1 MKRNWSSRMMFSYFP
16 IFLLTVS
23 ILIFLSFLIVGELS
37 RSETDKANRIST
49 GYVVDS
55 VQNALSEVELAVL
68 QEMETNHDYANYLSG
83 VSDQGDRTRLYNTV
97 KDMRDMIYRNQLI
110 DSIYIY
116 RELDRKVLTLNGLVD
131 SEVFADR
138 EYLNLAL
145 NGADTGKW
153 SDVRSLQLF
162 SSDPAAS
169 VISMYKR
176 LPLPFGS
183 EGVIVVNLSMY
194 RIERM
199 IDEMTNSQVSFM
211 RVVNGQGE
219 LVYTAHGEK
228 EIQSSRVL
236 TRIPAGNVDWTFE
249 SGILAGELFAWMS
262 VVSYIWIIIGI
273 LTVVLGTLYILYIT
287 RKNYRPIQAMMN
299 RIQALQFREEG
310 MDVTSRN
317 ELVMIDRALE
327 TLIRQTMDYQK
338 QHDENLLVQRRQL
351 FLDLLEGE
359 RIASLEDRLERFSPF
374 TGASLQYAYIAAE
387 INHYDDFR
395 NKYPAKDQNLLK
407 LTLMNL
413 FQELAGEEGRQGW
426 GEWVSGNRIGLM
438 VSSGSESGMDQTT
451 LRLLAERCLRWVSD
465 NLGLSL
471 AIGVGPMVDELADIP
486 RSSAAADMA
495 LQHKL
500 SLGRDMVVLSD
511 SLPDRST
518 LQSYKYLQM
527 LGEIVR
533 EFRIADENWRQ
544 KLDELFVWFSEDQ
557 VKDEEIHMMLHTL
570 IQMLDRELGE
580 LSDSLKR
587 IFSEPSLRGYYSEL
601 EAETTLA
608 QVHTV
613 MLNWLAEIYRIYVSV
628 NESKSYRAMISEMKV
643 YIEENFDNPDL
654 SLKHLSDRF
663 QISGKYASHLFKE
676 EFDMKFADF
685 LTQLR
690 MQRAEYLLATTSDN
704 LQDIGQKLGYA
715 NSITFGRVF
724 KRIVGVTPGDYR
736 KLKMKPGGQEDS
748 KQQERSNNF

>member
-37 RSETDKANRIST
+37 RSETEKANRIST

-68 QEMETNHDYANYLSG
+68 QEMETNHDYGYYLSG
-83 VSDQGDRTRLYNTV
+83 ESDQGDRTRLYNTV
-97 KDMRDMIYRNQLI
+97 KDMRGMIYRNQLI

-131 SEVFADR
+131 SDVFADR
-138 EYLNLAL
+138 DYLNQAL
-145 NGADTGKW
+145 TKAGTGEW
-153 SDVRSLQLF
+153 SDVRSLRLF
-162 SSDPAAS
+162 SSDPTS
-169 VISMYKR
+169 QVISMYKQ

-199 IDEMTNSQVSFM
+199 IDDMTNSKVSFM
-211 RVVNGQGE
+211 RVVNDQGQ

-228 EIQSSRVL
+228 EILSSSVL
-236 TRIPAGNVDWTFE
+236 TRIPAGNVGWTFE

-262 VVSYIWIIIGI
+262 VVSYIWIIIGV

-317 ELVMIDRALE
+317 ELVMIDQALE
-327 TLIRQTMDYQK
+327 TLIHQTMDYQK

-359 RIASLEDRLERFSPF
+359 QIASLEDRLERFSPF
-374 TGASLQYAYIAAE
+374 SGATMQFAYIAAE
-387 INHYDDFR
+387 INQYDDFR
-395 NKYPAKDQNLLK
+395 HKYPAKDQNLLK

-413 FQELAGEEGRQGW
+413 FQELAGEEGLEGW
-426 GEWVSGNRIGLM
+426 GEWVSSNRIGLM
-438 VSSGSESGMDQTT
+438 VSSGDHSTIDKT
-451 LRLLAERCLRWVSD
+451 RLQNLAERCLRWVSD

-471 AIGVGPMVDELADIP
+471 AIGIGPVVDELSAIP
-486 RSSAAADMA
+486 KSSSAADMA

-500 SLGRDMVVLSD
+500 SLGKDRVVLSD
-511 SLPDRST
+511 NLPDRST

-570 IQMLDRELGE
+570 IQMLDRELGQ

-587 IFSEPSLRGYYSEL
+587 IFSEPSLQGYYSEI
-601 EAETTLA
+601 EAETTLK

-613 MLNWLAEIYRIYVSV
+613 MLKWLAEIYRIYVSV

-676 EFDMKFADF
+676 EFDMKFVDF

-724 KRIVGVTPGDYR
+724 KRVVGVTPGDYR
-736 KLKMKPGGQEDS
+736 KLKMKPGGQEEH
-748 KQQERSNNF
+748 K

>member
-37 RSETDKANRIST
+37 RSETEKANRIST

-68 QEMETNHDYANYLSG
+68 QEMETNHDYGYFLSG
-83 VSDQGDRTRLYNTV
+83 ESDQGDRTRLYNTV
-97 KDMRDMIYRNQLI
+97 KDMRGMIYRNQLI

-131 SEVFADR
+131 SDVFADR
-138 EYLNLAL
+138 DYLNQAL
-145 NGADTGKW
+145 TKAGTGEW
-153 SDVRSLQLF
+153 SDVRSLRLF
-162 SSDPAAS
+162 SSDPTS
-169 VISMYKR
+169 QVISMYKK

-199 IDEMTNSQVSFM
+199 IDDMTNSKVSFM
-211 RVVNGQGE
+211 RVVNDQGQ

-228 EIQSSRVL
+228 EILSSSVL
-236 TRIPAGNVDWTFE
+236 TRIPAGNVGWTFE

-262 VVSYIWIIIGI
+262 VVSYIWIIIGV
-273 LTVVLGTLYILYIT
+273 LTVLLGTLYILYIT

-317 ELVMIDRALE
+317 ELVMIDQALE
-327 TLIRQTMDYQK
+327 TLIHQTMDYQK

-359 RIASLEDRLERFSPF
+359 QIVSLEDRLERFSPF
-374 TGASLQYAYIAAE
+374 SGATMQFAYIAAE
-387 INHYDDFR
+387 INQYDDFR
-395 NKYPAKDQNLLK
+395 HKYPAKDQNLLK

-413 FQELAGEEGRQGW
+413 FQELAGEEGLEGW
-426 GEWVSGNRIGLM
+426 GEWVSSNRIGLM
-438 VSSGSESGMDQTT
+438 VSAGDHSAIDKTR
-451 LRLLAERCLRWVSD
+451 LRTLAERCLRWVSD

-471 AIGVGPMVDELADIP
+471 AIGIGPVVEELSEIP
-486 RSSAAADMA
+486 KSSSAADMA

-500 SLGRDMVVLSD
+500 SLGKDRVVLSD
-511 SLPDRST
+511 NLPDRST

-570 IQMLDRELGE
+570 IQMLDRELGQ

-587 IFSEPSLRGYYSEL
+587 IFSEPSLQGYYSEI
-601 EAETTLA
+601 EAETTLK
-608 QVHTV
+608 QVHAV

-676 EFDMKFADF
+676 EFDMKFVDF

-724 KRIVGVTPGDYR
+724 KRVVGVTPGDYR
-736 KLKMKPGGQEDS
+736 KLKMKPGGQE
-748 KQQERSNNF
+748 EHR

>member
-37 RSETDKANRIST
+37 RSETEKANRIST

-68 QEMETNHDYANYLSG
+68 QEMETNHDYGDYLSG
-83 VSDQGDRTRLYNTV
+83 MSDQGDRTRLYNTV
-97 KDMRDMIYRNQLI
+97 KDMQGLIYRNQLI

-116 RELDRKVLTLNGLVD
+116 RKFDRKVLTLNGLVD
-131 SEVFADR
+131 SDVFADR
-138 EYLNLAL
+138 DYLEQAL
-145 NGADTGKW
+145 TRTGTGKW
-153 SDVRSLQLF
+153 SDVRSQRLF
-162 SSDPAAS
+162 SSDPAS
-169 VISMYKR
+169 EVISMYKQ

-199 IDEMTNSQVSFM
+199 IDEMTNSKVSFM
-211 RVVNGQGE
+211 RVVNDQGQ
-219 LVYTAHGEK
+219 LVYAAHGDK
-228 EIQSSRVL
+228 EIPSSSVL
-236 TRIPAGNVDWTFE
+236 TRIPAGNVGWTFE

-262 VVSYIWIIIGI
+262 VVSYTWIIIGI

-317 ELVMIDRALE
+317 ELVMIDQALE
-327 TLIRQTMDYQK
+327 TLIHQTMDYQK

-359 RIASLEDRLERFSPF
+359 RIASLEDRQERFCPF
-374 TGASLQYAYIAAE
+374 TGTSLQFAYIAAE
-387 INHYDDFR
+387 INHYEDFR

-413 FQELAGEEGRQGW
+413 FQELAGEEGLEGW

-438 VSSGSESGMDQTT
+438 VGSSGNSPINKSQ
-451 LRLLAERCLRWVSD
+451 LRNLAERCLRWVSD

-471 AIGVGPMVDELADIP
+471 AIGIGPVVDELGGIP
-486 RSSAAADMA
+486 KSSAAADMA

-500 SLGRDMVVLSD
+500 SLGKDRVVLSD
-511 SLPDRST
+511 NLPDRST

-544 KLDELFVWFSEDQ
+544 RLDELFVWFSEDQ
-557 VKDEEIHMMLHTL
+557 VKDEEIHMLLHTL
-570 IQMLDRELGE
+570 IQMLDRELGQ

-587 IFSEPSLRGYYSEL
+587 IFSEPSLQGYYSEI
-601 EAETTLA
+601 EAGTTLR
-608 QVHTV
+608 QVHDV
-613 MLNWLAEIYRIYVSV
+613 MLKWLAEIYRIYVSV

-676 EFDMKFADF
+676 EFDMKFVDF

-736 KLKMKPGGQEDS
+736 KLKMKPGGHE
-748 KQQERSNNF
+748 E